1 MTERRLLIALAL
13 VVSLASG
20 DALRGSAALAPPDAH
35 NSSRTALFWL
45 EPYANLTSV
54 AAYKAA
60 WAQFGANARP
70 GYLMAGSA
78 YEVAANGSLVF
89 ASRSTGGQL
98 DHGRLMEAYGFAALR
113 ALDLRASAMVYL
125 TRPAAIAA
133 LFARPQS
140 FVRQLLAKAAAH
152 GLAGFDLD
160 FEPAMTFDDDVPAGY
175 GEGLVAF
182 LGTVGA
188 ALREKG
194 LLLTLDIG
202 SCGSSGGSSS
212 SSSSNSSSSSSSSS
226 GGVFPCSA
234 APAGL
239 LQANTMSTFPVTSL
253 ASFEATYRGMGQEM
267 GELWA
272 PGFEPANLQADG
284 GAAFKAITQFMAK
297 SGVRHLST
305 WQVHE
310 CDAGAQPA
318 WLFDAVNAF
327 LDAPQ

>member
-1 MTERRLLIALAL
+1 MLIALAL
-13 VVSLASG
+13 VVSLA
-20 DALRGSAALAPPDAH
+20 RGSAATAPPDAR
-35 NSSRTALFWL
+35 NTSRTALFWL

-113 ALDLRASAMVYL
+113 ALNLRASAMVYL

-133 LFARPQS
+133 LFARPQP
-140 FVRQLLAKAAAH
+140 FVAQLLAKAAAH

-175 GEGLVAF
+175 GDGLVAF

-188 ALREKG
+188 ALRKNG

-202 SCGSSGGSSS
+202 SCGGSGGSSS
-212 SSSSNSSSSSSSSS
+212 SSSSSGGSSSS
-226 GGVFPCSA
+226 GDAFPCSA

-253 ASFEATYRGMGQEM
+253 ATFEAVYRGMGQEM